1 MSFVNMKG
9 NTAENEFIDLY
20 IQANSSNGLEIIVL
34 LEELGVQYC
43 IYRVHHIEEIEE
55 ERLRFMDIHSHLPIL
70 TDVHPDG
77 QRFRIQETGAIA
89 QYLIAHYDA
98 SRTLSYPPL
107 SAEDIEVNNW
117 LFFLTSR
124 LGPNHEEAVHFF
136 EAPEKIPYGTSHFV
150 DKTMQLYLIL
160 ERHLQKSGTLY
171 MVNNKCTVADIV
183 HVPYVAGAK
192 SAGIAI
198 EQFPALECWYGR
210 MARRPAIAKGFG
222 MLKQHESGHSNGA
235 RPLESSRTE

>member
-9 NTAENEFIDLY
+9 NTAEKEFIDLY

-34 LEELGVQYC
+34 LEELGYVKKDTSIAMLLSLNNSRVQYC

-150 DKTMQLYLIL
+150 NKTMQLYLIL

-171 MVNNKCTVADIV
+171 MVNNK
-183 HVPYVAGAK
+183 
-192 SAGIAI
+192 
-198 EQFPALECWYGR
+198 W
-210 MARRPAIAKGFG
+210 
-222 MLKQHESGHSNGA
+222 
-235 RPLESSRTE
+235 

>member
-9 NTAENEFIDLY
+9 NTAEKEFIDLY

-34 LEELGVQYC
+34 LEELGYVKKDTSIAMLLSLNNSRVQYC

-171 MVNNKCTVADIV
+171 MVNNK
-183 HVPYVAGAK
+183 
-192 SAGIAI
+192 
-198 EQFPALECWYGR
+198 W
-210 MARRPAIAKGFG
+210 
-222 MLKQHESGHSNGA
+222 
-235 RPLESSRTE
+235 

>member
-9 NTAENEFIDLY
+9 NTAEKESIDLY
-20 IQANSSNGLEIIVL
+20 IQANSLNGLEIIVL
-34 LEELGVQYC
+34 LEELGYVKKDTSIAMLLSLINSRVQYC
-43 IYRVHHIEEIEE
+43 IYRVNHIEEIEE
-55 ERLRFMDIHSHLPIL
+55 ERFRFMDIHSHLPIL

-136 EAPEKIPYGTSHFV
+136 EAPEEIPYGTSHFA

-171 MVNNKCTVADIV
+171 IVNNK
-183 HVPYVAGAK
+183 
-192 SAGIAI
+192 
-198 EQFPALECWYGR
+198 W
-210 MARRPAIAKGFG
+210 
-222 MLKQHESGHSNGA
+222 
-235 RPLESSRTE
+235 

>member
-9 NTAENEFIDLY
+9 NTAEKESIDLY
-20 IQANSSNGLEIIVL
+20 IQANSLNGLEIIVL
-34 LEELGVQYC
+34 LEELGYVKKDTSIEMLLSLINSRVQYS
-43 IYRVHHIEEIEE
+43 IYRVNHIEEIEE
-55 ERLRFMDIHSHLPIL
+55 ERFRFMDIHSHLPIL

-136 EAPEKIPYGTSHFV
+136 EAPEEIPYGTSHFA

-171 MVNNKCTVADIV
+171 IVNNK
-183 HVPYVAGAK
+183 
-192 SAGIAI
+192 
-198 EQFPALECWYGR
+198 W
-210 MARRPAIAKGFG
+210 
-222 MLKQHESGHSNGA
+222 
-235 RPLESSRTE
+235 